1 MSTKLFPAL
10 ATVAA
15 TVSMIVCQSPAKAF
29 TFTTNLTSAGV
40 PDAKGDILLKSVT
53 YGGKTTSDFA
63 FVTAVNIISNTPIK
77 SGLDPK
83 KSTSNPEDKTIK
95 SKDNSGAASTDKGD
109 SASSPIVNG
118 KAVEVS
124 GIKNPTGADMAAY
137 LGNNN
142 LNNIID
148 TEDGGN
154 FKLNLSFG
162 KAVKNLLFWER
173 GMNSTIRVQALDAT
187 GKLIG
192 NLLNLNSKSW
202 GRAGYSINTQ
212 EIDRAQPV
220 GAWGVSLADLGVNS
234 PVSAIQVS
242 SFGST
247 KGGDNGPDFK
257 VIGAE
262 PVPEPLTMTGLAL
275 GVSGMIAARR
285 RRLSKNA

>member
-1 MSTKLFPAL
+1 MNTKLFPAL

-63 FVTAVNIISNTPIK
+63 FVTAVNIINNTPIK
-77 SGLDPK
+77 SGLDPQK
-83 KSTSNPEDKTIK
+83 YTSNPEDKTK
-95 SKDNSGAASTDKGD
+95 SNDNSGAASTDKGD
-109 SASSPIVNG
+109 RASSPIVNG

-148 TEDGGN
+148 TEDRGD

-173 GMNSTIRVQALDAT
+173 GMNSTIRVQALDAM
-187 GKLIG
+187 GNLIG

-212 EIDRAQPV
+212 EIDNTQAV

-234 PVSAIQVS
+234 PISAIQVS
-242 SFGST
+242 SFGSQR
-247 KGGDNGPDFK
+247 DNGPDFK
-257 VIGAE
+257 VIGESE

-275 GVSGMIAARR
+275 GASGMIAARR
-285 RRLSKNA
+285 RRMSKNA

>member
-29 TFTTNLTSAGV
+29 NFTTNLTTSGV

-63 FVTAVNIISNTPIK
+63 FVTAVNIINNTPIK
-77 SGLDPK
+77 SGLDPQN
-83 KSTSNPEDKTIK
+83 STSNPEDKTK
-95 SKDNSGAASTDKGD
+95 TNDNSGAASTDKGD

-212 EIDRAQPV
+212 EIDNTQPV

-242 SFGST
+242 SFGSQ
-247 KGGDNGPDFK
+247 GDKGPDFK

>member
-29 TFTTNLTSAGV
+29 NFTTNLTTSGV

-63 FVTAVNIISNTPIK
+63 FVTAVNIINNTPIK
-77 SGLDPK
+77 SGLDPQN
-83 KSTSNPEDKTIK
+83 STSNPEDKTK
-95 SKDNSGAASTDKGD
+95 TNDNSGAASTDKGD

-212 EIDRAQPV
+212 EIDNTQPV

>member
-29 TFTTNLTSAGV
+29 NFTTNLTTSGV

-63 FVTAVNIISNTPIK
+63 FVTAVKIINNTPIK
-77 SGLDPK
+77 SGLDPQK
-83 KSTSNPEDKTIK
+83 YTSNPEDKTK
-95 SKDNSGAASTDKGD
+95 SNDNSGAASTDKGD
-109 SASSPIVNG
+109 RASSPIVNG

-124 GIKNPTGADMAAY
+124 GINNPTGADMAAY

-148 TEDGGN
+148 TEDGGD

-162 KAVKNLLFWER
+162 KAVSNLLFWER
-173 GMNSTIRVQALDAT
+173 GMNSTIRVQALDAM
-187 GKLIG
+187 GNLIG
-192 NLLNLNSKSW
+192 NLLNLNSNSW
-202 GRAGYSINTQ
+202 GKAGYSINTQ
-212 EIDRAQPV
+212 EIDNTQAV

-234 PVSAIQVS
+234 PISAIQVS
-242 SFGST
+242 SFGS
-247 KGGDNGPDFK
+247 KGDNGPDFK
-257 VIGAE
+257 VIGESE

-285 RRLSKNA
+285 RRMSKNA